1 MSYGKGAL
9 LVDDWFPIE
18 MGSGYCWIWRL
29 TIVTPI
35 ASSPFHL
42 FSLPWLCCT
51 YFGIL
56 AILFMQI
63 NLCLSLSFSLS
74 LTSRHSKL
82 WLTLL
87 CLFKFSTIIW
97 TDFYKFAKLFYF
109 QMVLFQFLTTI
120 ILFST
125 FFSFW
130 YLRWG
135 EIYIWPC

>member
-1 MSYGKGAL
+1 M
-9 LVDDWFPIE
+9 DDWFPIE
-18 MGSGYCWIWRL
+18 MGSDYCWIWRL
-29 TIVTPI
+29 TVVTPV

-42 FSLPWLCCT
+42 FSLPWLGCT
-51 YFGIL
+51 CFRIL
-56 AILFMQI
+56 SHFIYANQS
-63 NLCLSLSFSLS
+63 LSLSLLP

-87 CLFKFSTIIW
+87 YLFRYHFFIW

-109 QMVLFQFLTTI
+109 QMVLFLFLTTI

-135 EIYIWPC
+135 DIYKWPCWSGKQKSF